1 MQASRRRIFRRLWAL
16 LSASVFGLALFFAS
30 PVQCQVLG
38 ASPETAP
45 PVRSSQGAAPLVLL
59 TMARDHSL
67 FFPAYNDL
75 NDLTGDGV
83 IDYRFNPNFEYLG
96 LYNSYYCYS
105 YTGSNSNLA
114 AGNSAYFNPTA
125 LAQAASVNGTTV
137 PGPCVASGQSSTTW
151 SGNWLNYVTTSRIDA
166 MRVALYGGYREVDLD
181 ATSSEPRTILR
192 RAYIPQDGHA
202 WAKEYTSVANDG
214 YDIRLYTP
222 LGIPLVTNGIQ
233 RRHFFGNLTSPITK
247 GATFRTTDSVNG
259 VGGVYTHNGS
269 GYFAGLYVPTT
280 VGTTTA
286 TLSATDWLNCATLN
300 NCSNYPPLLRIIKNS
315 ATSVWR
321 WASSERPVLNAI
333 ATPINYA
340 GYVTGYGNIGDA
352 KGVEANAKLMDNDLT
367 LTDYTVRVQAC
378 ATGTT
383 NFVSGCK
390 AYTDGSGNIT
400 YKPVGVLHDYGENGS
415 LNFGLITGS
424 YDKNLSGGRLRKNMG
439 SFVNEVSTTSGKFLN
454 PTNSLI
460 SQINNIRIRNFNNPS
475 NPITVNGTIYQRPVP
490 DYTNDYYGN
499 NFVYKNQ
506 WDEGSSTMLEG
517 TYADWGNPVAEMMY
531 EGLRYFAGKTTATTA
546 FGGTST
552 EDTAVDLQSPG
563 WSDPYADT
571 SKWCAKPNLLVVSG
585 ANPSFDSD
593 QLPGSTFIATGFS
606 DTFNNAAGT
615 SLNVTTLADSIGSI
629 EGINGTSRFI
639 GESYTNSNT
648 LNADDS
654 PTLKNISSLG
664 KIRGLIPD
672 ETGSQGSYYAAA
684 VAYFG
689 KQASLRTVN
698 NKNIPTVDTYA
709 LLLNSPFPTIKVP
722 FPGGK
727 TVTIVPFAK
736 TVFQAGGHSYN
747 SIAIGPAKGA
757 FQPSN
762 QIVGAYV
769 TYLKNPTNDPTHPD
783 GNFSM
788 KFYVNYEDH
797 AWGGDFEMDSF
808 ALYEINA
815 TSTDLTITISPT
827 YQAGGA
833 QQNIGYEITGTTA
846 DGPYLVV
853 QDQVADVESPA
864 NASSSYYLN
873 VPADRTPNYC
883 DTSPPPNGCNPL
895 PNTGGKGGAAGFS
908 SVRFTPAAN
917 PSENTLKNPLWYA
930 ARWGGYADGATPTT
944 AFPTRQDPDHYT
956 QVTSPGRLKTAFA
969 NMFQSVLDNSATLGT
984 VTSSSQQLQTTA
996 QIFTTSYNAK
1006 TFYGELTA
1014 TNFTVTAGAQSDA
1027 ISYADIW
1034 TANAKLPSYSTR
1046 NIFYKNPSD
1055 GTANRF
1061 IYSNINRD
1069 YPNKFTSSDA
1079 VDYLRGNSQQEVK
1092 NNGTLRNRVTTLG
1105 TALNSVPLYSQ
1116 DTGMVYL
1123 GANDGM
1129 LHAFDASTGTSADG
1143 TEKFAY
1149 IPSTLILTNAG
1160 NNDTSSAL
1168 NLLSKTTFSGRF
1180 YVDGNTAISDKYKAD
1195 SYMKDAAPGY
1205 NYLVGFLGRGGKGL
1219 FALPVNTAGI
1229 KTDGGVW
1236 ENFGNND
1243 NNMGYLL
1250 GNPII
1255 EQLADGTNVVIFG
1268 NGYNSASQQ
1277 AALYVLRLVDG
1288 VVLAK
1293 YLTCTGGIQ
1302 NSPSSCVSNFSS
1314 SANGLATPG
1323 VVRSNGVVQ
1332 YAYAGDYLGNVW
1344 KFDLTGLAYGSS
1356 FTGAYSNNNS
1366 DYAGTKILKLF
1377 TAVDSQNN
1385 IQHIVTPITTAYSSD
1400 STDPVVANKRFIFFG
1415 TGSDLTSGA
1424 SDIGRTTAQ
1433 TIYGIIDNL
1442 NTTTTPAI
1450 SNTRGSSLQGRTI
1463 DASGTYSGFK
1473 VNSTVNVRSFSQWVS
1488 SPNDMVGKVG
1498 WYMDLTTANGSA
1510 AEQVF
1515 TAANLRPATTPTL
1528 TVSSSIVNNTSCTT
1542 TGAGYLSAMDAYH
1555 GGGLSSSYFDINR
1568 NGNTTDETFT
1578 SSGVSKTV
1586 GSIDFG
1592 VGTIGQAGYTGDNV
1606 VVQGSGV
1613 NTSKTSDNTADV
1625 GTKKF
1630 TKVSRRISWREIV
1643 K

>member
-16 LSASVFGLALFFAS
+16 LSASVCGLALFFAM

-38 ASPETAP
+38 VSPETAL

-75 NDLTGDGV
+75 IDLTGDGV

-105 YTGSNSNLA
+105 YTGRNSNLA

-137 PGPCVASGQSSTTW
+137 PGPCVASGQSTTW

-202 WAKEYTSVANDG
+202 WAKEYTSAVNDG

-222 LGIPLVTNGIQ
+222 LGIPLVTNGNQ
-233 RRHFFGNLTSPITK
+233 RRHFFGNLTSPVVK
-247 GATFRTTDSVNG
+247 NETTPASA
-259 VGGVYTHNGS
+259 YTNS
-269 GYFAGLYVPTT
+269 GTLPLVWQQNSVPTT
-280 VGTTTA
+280 GISCA
-286 TLSATDWLNCATLN
+286 TLSD
-300 NCSNYPPLLRIIKNS
+300 CSNYPPLLRVIQNS

-333 ATPINYA
+333 ATPISFA
-340 GYVTGYGNIGDA
+340 GYVTGYGNIGDG
-352 KGVEANAKLMDNDLT
+352 KGTAANATLMDGNLT

-378 ATGTT
+378 ATGNT
-383 NFVSGCK
+383 NFINGCK
-390 AYTDGSGNIT
+390 AYTDGSGNIS
-400 YKPVGVLHDYGENGS
+400 YKPIGVLHDYGENGS

-439 SFVNEVSTTSGKFLN
+439 SFVDEVSATSGRFLN

-475 NPITVNGTIYQRPVP
+475 NPIVVNGTTYQRPVP
-490 DYTNDYYGN
+490 DYANDYYGN

-506 WDEGSSTMLEG
+506 WDQGSSTMSEG
-517 TYADWGNPVAEMMY
+517 TYGDWGNPVAEMMY
-531 EGLRYFAGKTTATTA
+531 EGLRYFKGTTATTA

-552 EDTAVDLQSPG
+552 EDTAVGLQSPG

-629 EGINGTSRFI
+629 DGINGTSRFI
-639 GESYTNSNT
+639 GESYTDPYT

-736 TVFQAGGHSYN
+736 TVFEAGGHSYN
-747 SIAIGPAKGA
+747 SIAIGPTKGN

-762 QIVGAYV
+762 QIVGAYI
-769 TYLKNPTNDPTHPD
+769 TYLRDPTNT
-783 GNFSM
+783 NSEFSI
-788 KFYVNYEDH
+788 KFYINYEDH
-797 AWGGDFEMDSF
+797 AWGGDFEMDAF
-808 ALYEINA
+808 ALYEIDA
-815 TSTDLTITISPT
+815 TSTDLTIKISPT

-853 QDQVADVESPA
+853 QDQIADTESPA
-864 NASSSYYLN
+864 NGSSSYYLN
-873 VPADRTPNYC
+873 VPAGRTPNYC
-883 DTSPPPNGCNPL
+883 DTSPSPNGCNPL
-895 PNTGGKGGAAGFS
+895 PNTGGQGAAGFS
-908 SVRFTPAAN
+908 SVTFTPAVN

-944 AFPTRQDPDHYT
+944 AFPTSQDPDHYT
-956 QVTSPGRLKTAFA
+956 QVTSPGKLKTAFA
-969 NMFQSVLDNSATLGT
+969 NMFQAVLDNSATLGT

-1014 TNFTVTAGAQSDA
+1014 TNFTVAAGAESDT

-1034 TANAKLPSYSTR
+1034 TANAKLPSHSTR
-1046 NIFYKNPSD
+1046 NIFYKNPSN
-1055 GTANRF
+1055 GNVKTF
-1061 IYSNINRD
+1061 TFSNINSD
-1069 YPNKFTSSDA
+1069 YPNKFTSIDV
-1079 VDYLRGNSQQEVK
+1079 VDYLRGNSVNEVR
-1092 NNGTLRNRVTTLG
+1092 NNGTLRNRVSTLG
-1105 TALNSVPLYSQ
+1105 TAINSVPLYSQ

-1123 GANDGM
+1123 GTNDGM

-1143 TEKFAY
+1143 AEKFAY
-1149 IPSTLILTNAG
+1149 IPSALISANAG

-1168 NLLSKTTFSGRF
+1168 NLLSRTTFSGRF

-1195 SYMKDAAPGY
+1195 SYMKSAAPGY

-1219 FALPVNTAGI
+1219 FSLPVNTAGI

-1243 NNMGYLL
+1243 NYMGYLL

-1293 YLTCTGGIQ
+1293 YLTCTGGIA

-1314 SANGLATPG
+1314 SSSNGLATPG
-1323 VVRSNGVVQ
+1323 VVRSNGFVQ

-1344 KFDLTGLAYGSS
+1344 KFDLTGLAYSSS
-1356 FTGAYSNNNS
+1356 FTGSYGNMNS
-1366 DYAGTKILKLF
+1366 DYASTKILKLF
-1377 TAVDSQNN
+1377 SAVDSQNN

-1400 STDPVVANKRFIFFG
+1400 STDPVVANKRFVFFG
-1415 TGSDLTSGA
+1415 TGSDLTSNTT
-1424 SDIGRTTAQ
+1424 DIGRTTAQ
-1433 TIYGIIDNL
+1433 TIYGIIDSL
-1442 NTTTTPAI
+1442 NTATTPAI
-1450 SNTRGSSLQGRTI
+1450 SNTRGSSLQGRAI

-1473 VNSTVNVRSFSQWVS
+1473 GNSTVNVRSFSQS
-1488 SPNDMVGKVG
+1488 SPNDMEGKVG

-1515 TAANLRPATTPTL
+1515 TAANLRPSTTPTL

-1578 SSGVSKTV
+1578 YSGMSKTV